1 MMKRFMVVS
10 TAVALCLTAA
20 PRQAQAQMGFGLGAS
35 AGVTIPSGDLGDIA
49 KSGYNVKLILG
60 GRAPLTPVGFRIEG
74 GYDAFQG
81 DGNNFDFSIR
91 SGTANVVLGVPM
103 GTMGAS
109 PYVIGGVGVYN
120 TKVEGSGSLFGVPFS
135 TDQSESRFGWNIGG
149 GLEFGLG
156 TLKTFVE
163 ARYHAVSGDKNPDFN
178 HIPISFGI
186 MF

>member
-1 MMKRFMVVS
+1 MMKRLLVAS
-10 TAVALCLTAA
+10 TAFALCLTAA
-20 PRQAQAQMGFGLGAS
+20 PRQAHAQLGFGIGAS
-35 AGVTIPSGDLGDIA
+35 AGLTLPSGDLGDLA
-49 KSGYNVKLILG
+49 KSGYNVKILLG

-74 GYDAFQG
+74 GYDSFEG
-81 DGNNFDFSIR
+81 DGNDANFSIR

-103 GTMGAS
+103 GTMGVS

-120 TKVEGSGSLFGVPFS
+120 TKVDGSFTFLGQTIN
-135 TDQSESRFGWNIGG
+135 TDQSESRFGWNLGG
-149 GLEFGLG
+149 GLEFSLG

>member
-1 MMKRFMVVS
+1 MKRLLVAS
-10 TAVALCLTAA
+10 TAVALCLTTA
-20 PRQAQAQMGFGLGAS
+20 PREAHAQMGFGLGAA
-35 AGVTIPSGDLGDIA
+35 AGLSIPSGDLGDVA
-49 KSGYNVKLILG
+49 KSGYTVKILLG

-74 GYDAFQG
+74 GYDAWDG
-81 DGNNFDFSIR
+81 DGNNGNYSVA

-109 PYVIGGVGVYN
+109 PYVIGGVGAYR
-120 TKVEGSGSLFGVPFS
+120 TKVDVSGTVFGIPFS
-135 TDQSESRFGWNIGG
+135 GESTETRFGWNVGG

-163 ARYHAVSGDKNPDFN
+163 ARYHGVPGDKNFDFN
-178 HIPISFGI
+178 HIPVTFGI